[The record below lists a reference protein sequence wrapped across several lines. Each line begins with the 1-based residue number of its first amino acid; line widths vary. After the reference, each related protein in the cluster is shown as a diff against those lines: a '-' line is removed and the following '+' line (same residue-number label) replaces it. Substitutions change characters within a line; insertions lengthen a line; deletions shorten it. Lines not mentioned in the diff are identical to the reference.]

1 MWKSHGLFLQEAHSR
16 WWFEGEVPPFRLMF
30 LNTWSTAG
38 GASGEV
44 MESWEGSALLKKV
57 RRWGWARVGGFLAPP
72 YFLSCLSAFCVWL
85 EMWSASCSRL
95 SASLAC
101 CHVFLS
107 EMDSVPL
114 EPKAKLNHF
123 PFKLALAMALY
134 HSNRKWL
141 KDSVRRE
148 NEEVSTLTLGLEVP
162 GRPSVTGALDT
173 RFQTQ
178 QPSTVVWKELSL
190 AYRKAMVLKLQWSEK
205 LVQTDLVLPWVQYC
219 TPLK

>member
-1 MWKSHGLFLQEAHSR
+1 MVWRRSAPVSPHVFEYLVHS
-16 WWFEGEVPPFRLMF
+16 WWGI
-30 LNTWSTAG
+30 WG
-38 GASGEV
+38 GYGILRGFSFAE
-44 MESWEGSALLKKV
+44 ESPSLGMGT
-57 RRWGWARVGGFLAPP
+57 GWGFLAPP

-178 QPSTVVWKELSL
+178 QPSTVVWKELSP
-190 AYRKAMVLKLQWSEK
+190 AYGKAMVLKLQWSEK
-205 LVQTDLVLPWVQYC
+205 LVQTDLVLPWAQYC